1 MKKYACWQAFMLAL
15 FTSLGALQAQNNL
28 NTFLPTF
35 DWQGNPYR
43 SASGAPG
50 EQYWQNR
57 ADYTLAVTLNDESH
71 QLKGHIAITYTNNS
85 PQSLEFLWLQ
95 LGQNRFKQDSRG
107 AVNVS
112 TSGGRYTGDFDGGY
126 KISNVKVKAGNKSY
140 DAKYVISDTR
150 MQVQLNED
158 LAAKGGK
165 LTVEMDFEF
174 KVPQY
179 GMDRCGRLKVK
190 DGWIYSI
197 AQWYPRL
204 CVYDDIKGWN
214 TAPYLGAGEFYCEY
228 GDFDFKVTVPYDHI
242 VVASGKL
249 QNPKEVLTKEQIKR
263 FAKAEKSDKTVMII
277 GQDEVG
283 KTKKTRPKQS
293 GNITWHFKMENSRDI
308 AWGSSKAF
316 VWDAARINLPS
327 GKKAIAQSAYP
338 TEVASQK
345 AWGRSTEYTKA
356 SIEYYSKKWFEY
368 PYPAAVNVASNVGGM
383 EYPGLSFCGWRST
396 GGSLWGVTDHEFGHN
411 WFPMIVGSNERLYP
425 WMDEGFNQFINHY
438 STLAFNKGE
447 YRRTV
452 FLGSPFLAGML
463 RSSRA
468 ESIHTYPDIVRSSQS
483 LGMTAYFKPAIGL
496 YMLREV
502 ILGPERF
509 DYAFR
514 TYIKRWA
521 YKHPTPID
529 FFNTMENAGG
539 EELDWFWKKWFYTTE
554 TIDQGVTGV
563 RYVGNKPEK
572 GAIINLENKGGV
584 LMPVIL
590 EIEEENGTKKTVKL
604 SVEIWFKGNKFNY
617 VYNSKSKIKQVRIDP
632 KNLVSD
638 VNKANNTWKND
649 KKGDK

>member
-1 MKKYACWQAFMLAL
+1 MKKNARWWTLVFPLLISLAL
-15 FTSLGALQAQNNL
+15 ANTLKAQNNL
-28 NTFLPTF
+28 NTFLPVF

-43 SASGAPG
+43 AASGAPG
-50 EQYWQNR
+50 EKYWQNR
-57 ADYTLAVTLNDESH
+57 ADYTLSVSLDDQTH
-71 QLKGHIAITYTNNS
+71 QLKGHVAITYTNNS
-85 PQSLEFLWLQ
+85 PQALEFLWLQ
-95 LGQNRFKQDSRG
+95 LGQNRFKESSRG

-112 TSGGRYTGDFDGGY
+112 TSGGRYIGDFDGGY
-126 KISNVKVKAGNKSY
+126 KISNVRVKANKKSY
-140 DAKYVISDTR
+140 DAQYLISDTR
-150 MQVQLNED
+150 MQVQLDKN

-165 LTVEMDFEF
+165 LVLEMDFEF

-190 DGWIYSI
+190 NGLIYSI

-249 QNPKEVLTKEQIKR
+249 QNPKEVLTNTQIKR
-263 FAKAEKSDKTVMII
+263 FAKAQKSDKTVMII
-277 GQDEVG
+277 EKDEVG
-283 KTKKTRPKQS
+283 KTKKTRPKQN
-293 GNITWHFKMENSRDI
+293 GTLTWHFKMENSRDV

-316 VWDAARINLPS
+316 IWDAARINLPS
-327 GKKAIAQSAYP
+327 GKKALAQSVYP
-338 TEVASQK
+338 AEVDGK
-345 AWGRSTEYTKA
+345 NAWGRSTQYTKF
-356 SIEYYSKKWFEY
+356 SIEYYSKTWFEY
-368 PYPAAVNVASNVGGM
+368 PYPVAVNVASNVGGM
-383 EYPGLSFCGWRST
+383 EYPGLSFCGWRAA
-396 GGSLWGVTDHEFGHN
+396 GGNLWGVTDHEFGHN

-447 YRRTV
+447 YKRTA

-463 RSSRA
+463 RSSRS
-468 ESIHTYPDIVRSSQS
+468 ESIHTYPDIVSNSQS
-483 LGMTAYFKPAIGL
+483 LGMTAYFKPAMGL
-496 YMLREV
+496 FMLREV
-502 ILGPERF
+502 ILGPKRF

-514 TYIKRWA
+514 MYIKRWA

-554 TIDQGVTGV
+554 TIDQGVVDV
-563 RYVGNKPEK
+563 RYVKNKPEQ
-572 GAIINLENKGGV
+572 GAIIKLENKGGV
-584 LMPVIL
+584 LMPVLL

-617 VYNSKSKIKQVRIDP
+617 VHNSKSKIKKVRIDP
-632 KNLVSD
+632 QNLVSD
-638 VNKANNTWKND
+638 VNKANNTWTAGK
-649 KKGDK
+649 